1 MSLGP
6 VVRAVKYSDR
16 KNYLLVYID
25 PRSGKRVSRS
35 AKTANRRDAERKAAR
50 LEAELQEGIHA
61 TSNSMSWEAFR
72 ERYERQVEQEQAP
85 KTLQKVISVFNS
97 IEATCRP
104 RQLSDLSDI
113 RLAYYKDELLRTS
126 SVNTAVSYLAHIRA
140 ALNAAVEWGVMSHA
154 PKLPRIKRGKG
165 FKLMRGRAVTDAE
178 FQRMLAATPSVVGDA
193 AADSWQFLLKGLWWS
208 GLRLQEACDL
218 FWTGYCGHVIDM
230 EGKYPMFM
238 IRGELEKGRR
248 DRRLPMAPE
257 FADLLNSV
265 LPELRK
271 SRVFEPQARR
281 EEAPTPQP
289 HRIGEIIGKIG
300 EAAEIV
306 VDADPRT
313 GSPTKF
319 ASAHDLRRA
328 FGYRWA
334 RRVMPAIL
342 QKLMR
347 HASVQTTMQYYVH
360 LEADDVADTVWAT
373 VSNTF
378 SNSGQFTD
386 ESGEERES

>member
-1 MSLGP
+1 MNSDP
-6 VVRAVKYSDR
+6 TVRVVKYNDR
-16 KNYLLVYID
+16 KNYLLIYVD
-25 PRSGKRVSRS
+25 PRSGKRVTRS
-35 AKTANRRDAERKAAR
+35 ARTSNRREAEREAAKR
-50 LEAELQEGIHA
+50 EAELRQGIYA
-61 TSNSMSWEAFR
+61 TSNNITWEAFR

-97 IEATCRP
+97 IEAICRP
-104 RQLSDLSDI
+104 RQLCDLTDV

-126 SVNTAVSYLAHIRA
+126 SVNTAVSYLAHVRS
-140 ALNAAVEWGVMSHA
+140 ALNAAVEWGVLAHA
-154 PKLPRIKRGKG
+154 PKLPRMKRGKG
-165 FKLMRGRAVTDAE
+165 FKLMRGRAVTDGE
-178 FQRMLAATPSVVGDA
+178 FELMLAATPSVVGDA
-193 AADSWQFLLKGLWWS
+193 AAESWQFLLKGLWCS

-218 FWTGYCGHVIDM
+218 FWTGYCGHTIDM
-230 EGKYPMFM
+230 DGKWPMFI

-257 FADLLNSV
+257 FANLLKGV
-265 LPELRK
+265 PAEQRK
-271 SRVFEPQARR
+271 SRVFEPQPRR
-281 EEAPTPQP
+281 EGAATPQP
-289 HRIGEIIGKIG
+289 HRIGEVIALIGQT
-300 EAAEIV
+300 AEIV

-313 GSPTKF
+313 GAATKY

-347 HASVQTTMQYYVH
+347 HASVQTTMQYYVN

-373 VSNTF
+373 ISNTF
-378 SNSGQFTD
+378 SNSGPN
-386 ESGEERES
+386 ESEAEGGCDS